1 MESGWPTVQL
11 NTPLWGKFGDLMV
24 APAAESL
31 FEDTGKN
38 LAANHKQLHKTQN
51 TKHRITDSSKNTKH
65 ETQTAPQTPEGAT
78 G

>member
-24 APAAESL
+24 ALAAENL

-51 TKHRITDSSKNTKH
+51 TESQTPKKNTKH